1 MGEYD
6 PSPKPGAQGGY
17 LKNVFLLAINHPFH
31 AVWTTGQSTAV
42 SVMGNLLIL
51 NEEQEGSTASC
62 DYCQLD
68 MPVEEFSFITLM
80 EMKYELGTK
89 FHYLQISQCE
99 NNMKIWK
106 CTEY

>member
-6 PSPKPGAQGGY
+6 PFPKPGAQGSY
-17 LKNVFLLAINHPFH
+17 LVFLQAINHPFY
-31 AVWTTGQSTAV
+31 AVWTTAV

-51 NEEQEGSTASC
+51 KGEQEGSTASC

-68 MPVEEFSFITLM
+68 MPVEEFSSITLM

-89 FHYLQISQCE
+89 FHYLQISQVE